1 MRPLT
6 RSPLDPIFLLSLA
19 GVLTLVLG
27 TAAVLHSL

>member
-6 RSPLDPIFLLSLA
+6 PSPLDPTFLLTLA
-19 GVLTLVLG
+19 TVLVAVLG